1 MADNTVLNAGSG
13 GDTIRDFSEAGGTK
27 WPACVVAYAT
37 TISPGANVLQAVTAS
52 FGLPVAQQGTWTVT
66 ANVGTTNGLALDA
79 TVSGL
84 VVAQGSATS
93 GEKGILTQG
102 AVTTAAPTYATG
114 QTSPISID
122 TAGNI
127 RTLATQGGSW
137 TVTANVGTTGGL
149 ALDATVSGLVV
160 AQGSTTSGQKGHLAQ
175 GAVTTAA
182 PTSTTGPTSPIS
194 IDTAGNI
201 RTLATQGGTWTVT
214 ANVGTTG
221 GLALDTSVN
230 GLLVNQASA
239 TSGQK
244 GPLAQG
250 AVTTS
255 APSYTTGQTSP
266 VSLDTAGNMR
276 VLASQT
282 GTWNIGTVTAVT
294 AITNALPAGTNLLGQ
309 VSACGET
316 STVYNGTSA
325 LTPQFARF
333 SVSASGVNANI
344 VAATASKR
352 VRVLRYRIS
361 ANGLVNA
368 KWQSSTGNVDISG
381 LHYLTTYASGGGAY
395 CPVGLFQTAAG
406 DALNLNLSA
415 AIAVDGELTYVVV

>member
-102 AVTTAAPTYATG
+102 AVTTAAPTYTTG
-114 QTSPISID
+114 QASPISID
-122 TAGNI
+122 
-127 RTLATQGGSW
+127 
-137 TVTANVGTTGGL
+137 
-149 ALDATVSGLVV
+149 
-160 AQGSTTSGQKGHLAQ
+160 
-175 GAVTTAA
+175 
-182 PTSTTGPTSPIS
+182 P
-194 IDTAGNI
+194 AGNI

-294 AITNALPAGTNLLGQ
+294 AITTALPAGTNLLGQ

-344 VAATASKR
+344 VAA
-352 VRVLRYRIS
+352 
-361 ANGLVNA
+361 
-368 KWQSSTGNVDISG
+368 
-381 LHYLTTYASGGGAY
+381 
-395 CPVGLFQTAAG
+395 
-406 DALNLNLSA
+406 
-415 AIAVDGELTYVVV
+415 